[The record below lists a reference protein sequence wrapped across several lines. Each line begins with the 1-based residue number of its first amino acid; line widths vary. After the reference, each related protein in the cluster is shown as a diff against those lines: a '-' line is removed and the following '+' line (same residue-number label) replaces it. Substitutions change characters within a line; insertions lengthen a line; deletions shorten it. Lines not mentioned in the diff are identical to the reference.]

1 MLGILT
7 AGGAVD
13 CLIEG
18 NFIQNTRG
26 AGINVGFYS
35 ELEWMEPA
43 SNPALYTSINKT
55 VENLNGASTDLRELL
70 QDLKKNPKRY
80 VKLSLF

>member
-1 MLGILT
+1 MGR
-7 AGGAVD
+7 
-13 CLIEG
+13 IE
-18 NFIQNTRG
+18 RG
-26 AGINVGFYS
+26 EGTFGKLS
-35 ELEWMEPA
+35 KDD
-43 SNPALYTSINKT
+43 ALYTSLNKT